1 MKHVYLLLTFCHGFL
16 ACGQLQLDPWLH
28 SLQHR
33 PLATWI
39 EHSGPKPG
47 LTQAVAWGRTDRLS
61 GGITWNA
68 LGPQAWI
75 MSEVPVRSSADLSF
89 GLGWDGLRPQII
101 TRMHSGP
108 WVVAVLPVCGTW
120 SATWRQRQTSGWI
133 LTAHVEQN
141 LIALRTEWILGIERD
156 QLALYASSLG
166 RWRAVLNHRSLRIAV
181 GGGRTAWS
189 SIGYATHAP

>member
-28 SLQHR
+28 SLKPH
-33 PLATWI
+33 PLAAWI

-47 LTQAVAWGRTDRLS
+47 LTQAVAWGRYERLS
-61 GGITWNA
+61 GGISWNA

-75 MSEVPVRSSADLSF
+75 MSEVPVHSSADLSF

-101 TRMHSGP
+101 TRWHSGP
-108 WVVAVLPVCGTW
+108 WVVAALPLSGTW

-166 RWRAVLNHRSLRIAV
+166 RWRAVLNYRSLRITV
-181 GGGRTAWS
+181 GGGRTSWS
-189 SIGYATHAP
+189 SLGYTTPAP

>member
-1 MKHVYLLLTFCHGFL
+1 MKHIYLLIAFGWSPLVR
-16 ACGQLQLDPWLH
+16 GQLQLDPWLH

-39 EHSGPKPG
+39 EHSGPQPG
-47 LTQAVAWGRTDRLS
+47 RTQAVVWGQYERLS
-61 GGITWNA
+61 GGISWNP

-75 MSEVPVRSSADLSF
+75 MSEVPVQSSADLSF

-101 TRMHSGP
+101 TRWHSGP
-108 WVVAVLPVCGTW
+108 WVVAALPLSGTW
-120 SATWRQRQTSGWI
+120 SATWRQRQTSGWV

-141 LIALRTEWILGIERD
+141 LTALRTEWIVGIERD

-189 SIGYATHAP
+189 SLGYATPAP

>member
-1 MKHVYLLLTFCHGFL
+1 
-16 ACGQLQLDPWLH
+16 
-28 SLQHR
+28 
-33 PLATWI
+33 
-39 EHSGPKPG
+39 
-47 LTQAVAWGRTDRLS
+47 
-61 GGITWNA
+61 
-68 LGPQAWI
+68 
-75 MSEVPVRSSADLSF
+75 
-89 GLGWDGLRPQII
+89 
-101 TRMHSGP
+101 
-108 WVVAVLPVCGTW
+108 VCGTW

-189 SIGYATHAP
+189 SIGYATPAP

>member
-1 MKHVYLLLTFCHGFL
+1 MKHVYLMLIVCQGFL
-16 ACGQLQLDPWLH
+16 ARGQLQLDPWLH
-28 SLQHR
+28 SLKQR
-33 PLATWI
+33 PLAAWI

-47 LTQAVAWGRTDRLS
+47 LTQAVAWGRTERFS
-61 GGITWNA
+61 GGISWNV

-75 MSEVPVRSSADLSF
+75 MSEVPIYSTVDFAF
-89 GLGWDGLRPQII
+89 GLGWDGLRPQIL
-101 TRMHSGP
+101 TRMQSGP
-108 WVVAVLPVCGTW
+108 WVVAALPLSGTW

-141 LIALRTEWILGIERD
+141 LIALRTEWFVGIERD

-189 SIGYATHAP
+189 SIGYARPAP

>member
-28 SLQHR
+28 SLNQR

-47 LTQAVAWGRTDRLS
+47 LTQAVAWGRTERLS
-61 GGITWNA
+61 GGISWNA

-75 MSEVPVRSSADLSF
+75 MSEVPVRSSANLSF

-108 WVVAVLPVCGTW
+108 WLVAVLPVCGTW

-141 LIALRTEWILGIERD
+141 LIALRTEWFVGIERD

-166 RWRAVLNHRSLRIAV
+166 RWRAVLNHRSLRIAI

-189 SIGYATHAP
+189 SIGYARPAP

>member
-1 MKHVYLLLTFCHGFL
+1 MKHACLLLALCLCFF
-16 ACGQLQLDPWLH
+16 ARGQLQLDPWLH

-33 PLATWI
+33 PLAAWI
-39 EHSGPKPG
+39 EHSGPQPG
-47 LTQAVAWGRTDRLS
+47 LNQAVAWGRYERLS
-61 GGITWNA
+61 GGISWNA

-75 MSEVPVRSSADLSF
+75 MSEIPVRGTAELAF
-89 GLGWDGLRPQII
+89 GLGWDGLRPQIL
-101 TRMHSGP
+101 TRWHSGP
-108 WVVAVLPVCGTW
+108 WVVAALPLSGTW

-141 LIALRTEWILGIERD
+141 VIALRTEWTLGIERN

-181 GGGRTAWS
+181 GGGRTTWS
-189 SIGYATHAP
+189 SLGYATPAP